1 MRKHNLL
8 KSTLCLL
15 LALVCNVA
23 WADITQQW
31 TSAPS
36 PWGTTDISEYPT
48 EVGTN
53 LTTAQGS
60 KTGTVRKAETKVT
73 KAETGN
79 VTLVFNYVDGG
90 HKLNILGVD
99 LVGADGQVKYSD
111 YHYGKAPG
119 DGTTKTYTLQNVAE
133 GDYTLR
139 YFVCNN
145 SADSDQLTMTNGNIA
160 ITGLDVYVQKNTYT
174 INIQDALT
182 TIKIGDKSYSN
193 GETVKVEG
201 FIKKS
206 DLTVVA
212 PDGKFAAVSINDANL
227 TINVYFAALPTQA
240 ASATYTNAV
249 LYPVQ
254 QTAVGAAKSEKK
266 DNVYTL
272 SNNVLAAS
280 FAEMGGAIYFAG
292 CKAMDL
298 VAGTE
303 PFTVA
308 FGTGTTV
315 PASGMTLESV
325 ALKDLAAKDD
335 AIGGAEHYAGKA
347 LEANYKYTYEGQTV
361 AIVWRAV
368 LRDGSHYLRTEMELT
383 GEDDVDMFNIIP
395 MIYNVDTKAAG
406 STPEVIGN
414 TRGAVLMSNKI
425 FAGLETPTA
434 YNTVGDATGEE
445 DNWNLTAT
453 IDPVTIES
461 NAWVEMTE
469 KEADQ
474 VKRVEEA
481 TGASYPYLHAFK
493 KEGVELTEG
502 QKVEVTLTYKQGDHK
517 LYIGGIDLLA
527 SNGDIAAMDYHAG
540 YTGSSHD
547 KNTYTFIAPNTA
559 TYTIRAIVHDKSES
573 IDAKSELTAKIYTPK
588 EGVVINTDVVGIQG
602 RWSRNTTLAAGETWK
617 VAAVVGLIAQDGTQA
632 NADIHST
639 QKRRSFLAY
648 SERERAVPWRAM
660 SMYLAWYELQINRN
674 NADPGREHLDNTKEA
689 DVLDVLA
696 HWKSDLYDRYGIAP
710 EVFIIDDGWDKY
722 GEWTFHDAFPN
733 ELRNMSAKANEMGAG
748 IGAWLGPVGGYG
760 ASGNHRRAYWNGKG
774 GMQLSNPDYYA
785 AFKKAAHNLVK
796 NQGNNYV
803 FFKFDGI
810 SGQFSAVGPD
820 AGDTGNENAEGIIR
834 LEQYVRE
841 ELREDIFFN
850 TSVGTWASPFWYQ
863 ITDATW
869 RQENDHDRTGNN
881 STNRENWIT
890 YRDRL
895 VYQNYVKNS
904 PICPINT
911 LMTHGFILT
920 KFGPPAS
927 DERDYLTVRNELRAA
942 FLCGSG
948 MVEVYNDYD
957 LMNSINGGALWA
969 DLAECI
975 AWQKRN
981 ADVLPDAHWV
991 GGNPWTGSKA
1001 EVYGWAAWNGTKSS
1015 LALRNGANDAQ
1026 TFTFTLRS
1034 ALNIPK
1040 NVNGSIIL
1048 RSAFG
1053 DQAAL
1058 AGLTEGQA
1066 YGIDENI
1073 TVTLPGSSVYG
1084 FEGISSTATI
1094 KQVSSLTI
1102 TPEREVTEM
1111 GTDETLLIKAAINS
1125 DATFPALAWTSSN
1138 PKIATVEGGLI
1149 VPKKDGEVTITVAT
1163 KDGSNLSQTYTVKIT
1178 PAPVFADM
1186 GTPENGKQYYIYAD
1200 TYSGGAYVNR
1210 FLYNN
1215 NGTLSMTTTMEEGND
1230 NFLWTCHVDAN
1241 NKYTFQNV
1249 GNPEKWLGHK
1259 TLADAAYNFT
1269 LGKTAATHAGTT
1281 LWADAAE
1288 NGAGRYLVAKNDGTG
1303 FDQAQS
1309 TYNQASANYC
1319 TDFVFANYF
1328 QPEGNSIRISTN
1340 YAGGGNVLVNGK
1352 AVSLPY
1358 TKWANM
1364 VTFPI
1369 TLTATTANSLFNF
1382 LGFFKEGVNV
1392 GTEVTIN
1399 SLDEALEYEAR
1410 YDFTL
1415 IKPDFASAVPV
1426 RIYSN
1431 NDNSYA
1437 IKMNAADSYAGKAVN
1452 SGTGTYEENEIW
1464 YLVGDA
1470 SSFKMY
1476 SRVAGNALALKLA
1489 GTGNGSAATLAAEG
1503 TELTLVAQADGSYN
1517 ICPKSNTGQSFNMY
1531 GGKGADIKLYAS
1543 NDGNSKWKFQTVDV
1557 SKALTINYNTQL
1569 EGGYAGNYK
1578 IGELSLT
1585 IAGITSKSMLEKTTI
1600 PASRTCYLPEGA
1612 EFGISKGFM
1621 CHGWTMTF
1629 NDSESIATQVLP
1641 AGGLTVNVNI
1651 AVDLNNKYQYLYYS
1665 PGPNGK
1671 PYRIPAIATTANGY
1685 VFAINDYRPCGNDI
1699 GYGEVDL
1706 VMRHSTAAGS
1716 DWDGHSWTESVTIA
1730 DGLGHINDGIWKMG
1744 FGDPAIVADRESNE
1758 ILVMSVCGN
1767 RTCWDGTYGAGTEES
1782 PENPNRMAR
1791 LYIKYNDATGE
1802 WVVGEPEEVTY
1813 DIYPLFKD
1821 SEGNVHAASM
1831 FIGAGRIA
1839 QSSKIKVGTHYRIYC
1854 AVWTVTMTQR
1864 QHHNYALYSDDF
1876 GKTWHVLGELGYDNC
1891 PSKWGNEPKC
1901 EELPDGSVLLSSR
1914 KGYGRYFNVFRYTN
1928 VETGEGAWVGEVA
1941 TDAMGDL
1948 KWGANS
1954 TNGEPLRIGNVL
1966 FQSAPT
1972 GEGRSDVSVFYKVLS
1987 NDPADYTPTKLSK
2000 GWTEIEI
2007 SDEESAY
2014 SSMTILPDGNIGLFY
2029 EEAPGGY
2036 SMVYVPLELKKILPA
2051 DVYAALSALP
2061 PTYASEMSPVW
2072 HNITFGASG
2081 NALFDNGAGSNA
2093 VTSQDKEADGAMWNV
2108 VGTQE
2113 QFYLMSKLGN
2123 YLAYD
2128 KASNRYTTTNN
2139 KKERVALTL
2148 KENVKGSWEM
2158 MRKGASTSLCE
2169 VAMRRSITNE
2179 VSEDA
2184 TGGNANQVLFDDKT
2198 PEVYDPNIFSTEAAP
2213 VWYQVIFKNG
2223 GCALTD
2229 KGNEAEV
2236 KTATKDVTSSA
2247 QYWQFIGTPESF
2259 YMKSKEGNWLG
2270 TLTDNGTLFYKATTE
2285 ANKVELSVFT
2295 TSNTSYAGAYEIK
2308 RVGQTNCMN
2317 MYQGAGDG
2325 KKLSEWTAGDGG
2337 NPVTFMA
2344 EPAEIVPLPYFSTED
2359 APEYW
2364 WIQFCQG
2371 SAVIADQGADANVQ
2385 TATKAYTDAQLWMLV
2400 GDESSFYMK
2409 NKAGR
2414 YLSWST
2420 TESRFQTTESAESK
2434 INLVL
2439 HESSN
2444 AHAAEAGCYEIQY
2457 TGVSGNNYMNQNGGT
2472 GTGKTLGTWSAGDN
2486 NNHFVFVSA
2495 EPTYPKFNDETA
2507 WYYIQFGNGKW
2518 VIEDKG
2524 AGNNVQTAS
2533 LNDYTSQRWRLTGT
2547 KDNCQIISED
2557 GRYLTY
2563 DKDAN
2568 RVKASASA
2576 DATGFKLVVTTNSS
2590 YPLYL
2595 EIQHPNSYDN
2605 KAFNMDGGAGN
2616 GKNIAL
2622 YDANDGG
2629 NPLLFVDAKSVTY
2642 PEYAIAESNAAAP
2655 AEKLTLWYTQSA
2667 PATGV
2672 ANTWMEYSLPIGNG
2686 QFGASLF
2693 GGVAKDEILFNDKT
2707 LWSGGPNEYGNYLP
2721 FGSVYIEDLSG
2732 DFTYNP
2738 TKPVQNYYR
2747 DLNLNTATGTV
2758 SYENAEGVKFTRQ
2771 YIASNPDKAIVTKIT
2786 ASEAGKLNFRIS
2798 MASGKPT
2805 VKAETT
2811 YKNGYAQFTG
2821 KLQTVSYNA
2830 TLKVV
2835 AKSGY
2840 VSTGAEGIT
2849 VEEADEVLIVLMGS
2863 TDFVGNDASHH
2874 NGRAAYLAD
2883 DNKAI
2888 VDEVAEKGWDAV
2900 YAAHVADHQS
2910 YFNRVDFELDGV
2922 ENTVPTNQLITDY
2935 NAATGARNHMLELL
2949 YYQYGRYLSIASSRG
2964 ADSPAN
2970 LQGIWNNT
2978 CTPPWHSDIHANINV
2993 QMNYWPVEAGNLS
3006 EMHEPFVNYIINEAA
3021 QPEWRQIATNKS
3033 ATREDSWTLLTE
3045 NNIFGGVS
3053 GFAPDALINNA
3064 WYVTHMWQHYRY
3076 TLDTDYLSRAFAA
3089 MKGASLFWVDRLV
3102 LAADG
3107 TYECPNEYSP
3117 EHGPRQENATAHA
3130 QQIVRE
3136 CLSNTIKA
3144 AEVLNAVAGGLISE
3158 EDYNLLVDRYTKMDD
3173 GLAIEQY
3180 EEHSETGWPAER
3192 NGIKVGDN
3200 ILREWKYSRFYVS
3213 NDHGH
3218 RHMSHLMA
3226 LFPFGQLT
3234 EADTELFPAAI
3245 NSMLLR
3251 GDESTGWSMGWKI
3264 NLWAR
3269 ARRADRSHAVLR
3281 KALKHSTS
3289 YGTDQGQGGIYY
3301 NLFDSHAPFQ
3311 IDGNF
3316 GAASGVQEM
3325 LMQSHTEVIDILPA
3339 LPEEWKNGHIK
3350 GLKAVGNFTVDIE
3363 WKENQARKVV
3373 ITNHKGQPCYVKCVN
3388 LAAATVTVNGEAA
3401 TATATEHG
3409 GLPCYQIAS
3418 NAGDEIVIDLS
3429 NAVVV
3434 TDKSEL
3440 EALIAATEELKSEA
3454 YDYFTQ
3460 KAKLTD
3466 DQNAEG
3472 YYVWS
3477 NALQNGSSVGNLF
3490 DDDPES
3496 IFHSNWQSTTAPEDG
3511 LDHHLTIELGEDAVS
3526 LFKFSYQARS
3536 GSNLGDFPLTIKV
3549 QGSTN
3554 GTDYDNIATIEPR
3567 DASGNTVNY
3576 GKIWTS
3582 EVLGN
3587 GNAYNYL
3594 RFMVTKTTSDRNKDG
3609 HIYWHMAE
3617 FDLMPY
3623 SAENP
3628 VEKFPNSKFIPTA
3641 TEKANTELATANA
3654 NMTND
3659 ALSVYEYE
3667 TSLAN
3672 LQAAYDELATAIASG
3687 NLPVLVSVDTDKPI
3701 VYLIRSKRGDTKVL
3715 QYDLGATGMVEV
3727 ADYNEDNVVLQGWYF
3742 TLGSTPDKAF
3752 IHPYVGGGDV
3762 LAAKSTDNAQNA
3774 VWAKAKGTYTHQE
3787 WTIPVVNSENGIY
3800 NIKAGDGSNYFS
3812 HNGGFGATKYMGF
3825 WSGDNTTDGGSLF
3838 TFERISIDGG
3848 IWNHTLTQFV
3858 EKVCDTKEFPETP
3871 QLGYI
3876 TRNDNY
3882 DNAYDNAVAV
3892 KAGEATES
3900 ELKAAY
3906 TTLRSEFERLDVYK
3920 PEAGKFYRI
3929 KNNGGTGYLSSGTG
3943 TGRTQFVADIANA
3956 ASSIFYYTESKLL
3969 SYENG
3974 MYLANGSDFLCYTN
3988 TVGEAAGTVITFKES
4003 PVDGKLL
4010 IEFNN
4015 GGRSFYSAGTGESNA
4030 AGAGQTGE
4038 SYRFTVEEVTSLPV
4052 TISSVGYATLY
4063 APVALA
4069 IPEGLEAYVATETG
4083 SDYVNLAPVEG
4094 GVIPDSTGVLIKVNG
4109 ATKNDPYNFDIAP
4122 EANEQKSLFV
4132 GTIEKDLITPEEGT
4146 TCYVLA
4152 DGDSGVGLYK
4162 AKLNQNSNQSFY
4174 NNANKVYL
4182 PVPAQQSA
4190 RALSFRF
4197 GGATSVDMPIANS
4210 QQPTAVYDLQGRR
4223 VENPTKGMYIVNGK
4237 KVIVK

>member
-15 LALVCNVA
+15 MALVCNVA
-23 WADITQQW
+23 WADIAQQW
-31 TSAPS
+31 TTAPS
-36 PWGTTDISEYPT
+36 PWGSTDCTSYP
-48 EVGTN
+48 EGVGTV
-53 LTTAQGS
+53 LAS
-60 KTGTVRKAETKVT
+60 TGGKVRLAETKVT
-73 KAETGN
+73 AETDGD
-79 VTLVFNYVDGG
+79 VTVAFKWDGG
-90 HKLNILGVD
+90 SHKLNVIGVD
-99 LVGADGQVKYSD
+99 LVDANGTVVASD
-111 YHYGKAPG
+111 YRHL
-119 DGTTKTYTLQNVAE
+119 TTGGGRNTITYTLSGVKA

-139 YFVCNN
+139 YFVCHAGNEG
-145 SADSDQLTMTNGNIA
+145 DSVTNTEGYITV
-160 ITGLDVYVQKNTYT
+160 TGLDVYVQKNTYT

-182 TIKIGDKSYSN
+182 TIKIGDKTYSN
-193 GETVKVEG
+193 GQTVKVEG

-212 PDGKFAAVSINDANL
+212 PDGKFAAVSINDATF

-240 ASATYTNAV
+240 ASATYENAV
-249 LYPVQ
+249 LYPAQ

-315 PASGMTLESV
+315 PASGMTLEKV
-325 ALKDLAAKDD
+325 ELKNLAAKDN

-368 LRDGSHYLRTEMELT
+368 LRDGSHYLRTEMELK
-383 GEDDVDMFNIIP
+383 GEGNVDMFNIIP

-461 NAWVEMTE
+461 NAWVQMTE

-493 KEGVELTEG
+493 KEGVQLEEG
-502 QKVEVTLTYKQGDHK
+502 QKVEVTLTYKQGAHK

-540 YTGSSHD
+540 YTGSAHD
-547 KNTYTFIAPNTA
+547 KNTYTFIAPNTG

-632 NADIHST
+632 NADIHKT

-674 NADPGREHLDNTKEA
+674 NAAPGREHLDNTKEA

-722 GEWTFHDAFPN
+722 GEWTFHDAFPD
-733 ELRNMSAKANEMGAG
+733 ELRNMSAKAKEMGAG

-796 NQGNNYV
+796 NQGDNYI

-810 SGQFSAVGPD
+810 SGQFSSVGPD

-948 MVEVYNDYD
+948 MVELYNDYD

-1034 ALNIPK
+1034 ALNIPA
-1040 NVNGSIIL
+1040 NVQGSIIL

-1058 AGLTEGQA
+1058 QGLTEGQA
-1066 YGIDENI
+1066 YNINDNI

-1084 FEGISSTATI
+1084 FEGIDATVAI
-1094 KQVSSLTI
+1094 KPVSSLSLSAENNATQI
-1102 TPEREVTEM
+1102 A
-1111 GTDETLLIKAAINS
+1111 TDQNLLIKAAINS

-1138 PKIATVEGGLI
+1138 PAIADVVEGLVI
-1149 VPKKDGEVTITVAT
+1149 PKKDGTVTITATT
-1163 KDGSNLSQTYTVKIT
+1163 KDGSNLSKSYTVKIT

-1215 NGTLSMTTTMEEGND
+1215 NGTLSMTATMEEGNN

-1241 NKYTFQNV
+1241 GKYTFQNV
-1249 GNPEKWLGHK
+1249 GNPAKWLAHK
-1259 TLADAAYNFT
+1259 ALADAAYNFT
-1269 LGKTAATHAGTT
+1269 LGKTAATHEGTT
-1281 LWADAAE
+1281 LFSDAAD
-1288 NGAGRYLVAKNDGTG
+1288 RYLVAKNDGSS
-1303 FDQAQS
+1303 FNQATS
-1309 TYNQASANYC
+1309 TYNQTSGDWC
-1319 TDFVFANYF
+1319 TDFVFANFF

-1358 TKWANM
+1358 VKWENM
-1364 VTFPI
+1364 VTFPL

-1399 SLDEALEYEAR
+1399 SLDEAQEYEAR
-1410 YDFTL
+1410 YEFTL

-1452 SGTGTYEENEIW
+1452 SGTGTYEEGEVW
-1464 YLVGDA
+1464 YFVGDA
-1470 SSFKMY
+1470 TSFKMY
-1476 SRVAGNALALKLA
+1476 NKAAGNTLALKLS
-1489 GTGNGSAATLAAEG
+1489 GTGEGSAATLAAEG

-1629 NDSESIATQVLP
+1629 NGSESIPTQALP
-1641 AGGLTVNVNI
+1641 AGGLTVDVNI
-1651 AVDLNNKYQYLYYS
+1651 AVDENNKYQYLYYS

-1730 DGLGHINDGIWKMG
+1730 DGQGDAYAANDTAKIWQVG
-1744 FGDPAIVADRESNE
+1744 FGDPAIVADRESNQV
-1758 ILVMSVCGN
+1758 LVLSVCGN
-1767 RTCWDGTYGAGTEES
+1767 QTCWDGTFGEEN
-1782 PENPNRMAR
+1782 PNPNRMAR
-1791 LYIKYNDATGE
+1791 LYITYDENTKQWN
-1802 WVVGEPEEVTY
+1802 VGEPEEVTY
-1813 DIYPLFKD
+1813 DVYRLFENKD
-1821 SEGNVHAASM
+1821 GEAYAASM

-1839 QSSKIKVGTHYRIYC
+1839 QSSKVKVGTHYRIYC
-1854 AVWTVTMTQR
+1854 AVWTVTKTQR

-1876 GKTWHVLGELGYDNC
+1876 GKTWNVLGELGYDNC

-1914 KGYGRYFNVFRYTN
+1914 KGYGRYFNVFRYTD
-1928 VETGEGAWVGEVA
+1928 VATGEGAWMGEVS

-2061 PTYASEMSPVW
+2061 PTYASESTPVW
-2072 HNITFGASG
+2072 HNITFGATG
-2081 NALFDNGAGSNA
+2081 NVLFDNGAGNNA
-2093 VTSQDKEADGAMWNV
+2093 VTSKDTEEDGAMWNF
-2108 VGTQE
+2108 VGTKE
-2113 QFYLMSKLGN
+2113 QFYLVSKLGN

-2128 KASNRYTTTNN
+2128 KVNNRYTTTTN
-2139 KKERVALTL
+2139 KKERVALTMV
-2148 KENVKGSWEM
+2148 ENVKGSWEM
-2158 MRKGASTSLCE
+2158 MREGASKSLCE
-2169 VAMRRSITNE
+2169 VAVKRSAAGE
-2179 VSEDA
+2179 VSEGA
-2184 TGGNANQVLFDDKT
+2184 AGGNASQMIFVDKT
-2198 PEVYDPNIFSTEAAP
+2198 PEVYSINIFSTEKAP
-2213 VWYQVIFKNG
+2213 VWYEVRFKNS
-2223 GCALTD
+2223 GCNIAD
-2229 KGNEAEV
+2229 KGADQPI
-2236 KTATKDVTSSA
+2236 KTVNPATEDA
-2247 QYWQFIGTPESF
+2247 QYWQFIGNPDEF
-2259 YMKSKEGNWLG
+2259 YMKSRSGNYVYFNSVSRFATSKTEKSKMYVIESATEG
-2270 TLTDNGTLFYKATTE
+2270 Y
-2285 ANKVELSVFT
+2285 
-2295 TSNTSYAGAYEIK
+2295 YEIG
-2308 RVGQTNCMN
+2308 RVGGSGTFNQWGGS
-2317 MYQGAGDG
+2317 GADKEIGEYAADRSG
-2325 KKLSEWTAGDGG
+2325 NLLSII
-2337 NPVTFMA
+2337 A
-2344 EPAEIVPLPYFSTED
+2344 EPKEDEEIGLPYFSTED
-2359 APEYW
+2359 APKFW
-2364 WIQFCQG
+2364 WINFCNG
-2371 SAVIADQGADANVQ
+2371 GAVLADQGADVNAQ
-2385 TATKAYTDAQLWMLV
+2385 TATKAYTDVQLWMLV
-2400 GDESSFYMK
+2400 GNEGSFYMK

-2414 YLSWST
+2414 YLSYSGGNFKTT
-2420 TESRFQTTESAESK
+2420 TEANSK
-2434 INLVL
+2434 ATLSL
-2439 HESSN
+2439 HESGN
-2444 AHAAEAGCYEIQY
+2444 AHFEEAGCYEIKL
-2457 TGVSGNNYMNQNGGT
+2457 SGGNYMNQVGGA
-2472 GTGKTLGTWSAGDN
+2472 GTGKALGTWNYGDP

-2495 EPTYPKFNDETA
+2495 EPTYPDFNNMEA

-2524 AGNNVQTAS
+2524 VGNNVQTAS
-2533 LNDYTSQRWRLTGT
+2533 LNDYTSQRWRVTGT

-2557 GRYLTY
+2557 GRYLVY
-2563 DKDAN
+2563 KNN
-2568 RVKASASA
+2568 RIQASTTA
-2576 DATGFKLVVTTNSS
+2576 DEQGFKLAVTTNSS

-2595 EIQHPNSYDN
+2595 EIQHNSTAN
-2605 KAFNMDGGAGN
+2605 KAFNMHGGAGN
-2616 GKNIAL
+2616 GKEIAL
-2622 YDANDGG
+2622 FDANDGG

-2642 PEYAIAESNAAAP
+2642 PEYAIAASNAAAP

-2672 ANTWMEYSLPIGNG
+2672 ANTWMEYSLPLGNG

-2747 DLNLNTATGTV
+2747 DLNLKTATGTV

-2786 ASEAGKLNFRIS
+2786 ASEKGKLNFRIS
-2798 MASGKPT
+2798 MVSGKPT

-2811 YKNGYAQFTG
+2811 YKDGYAQFSG

-2835 AKSGY
+2835 AKGGY
-2840 VSTGAEGIT
+2840 TSTGADGIT
-2849 VEEADEVLIVLMGS
+2849 VEEADEVLLVLMGS

-2888 VDEVAEKGWDAV
+2888 VDAVAKKGWDAV
-2900 YAAHVADHQS
+2900 YADHVKDHQS
-2910 YFNRVDFELDGV
+2910 YFNRVDFELAGI
-2922 ENTVPTNQLITDY
+2922 ENNVPTNQLITDY
-2935 NAATGARNHMLELL
+2935 NAASGARNHMLELL

-3021 QPEWRQIATNKS
+3021 QPEWRQIATNKG
-3033 ATREDSWTLLTE
+3033 ATRADSWTLLTE

-3076 TLDTDYLSRAFAA
+3076 TLDTDYLRRAFAA

-3102 LAADG
+3102 KVDVKDKNG
-3107 TYECPNEYSP
+3107 NVIGYCYECPNEYSP
-3117 EHGPRQENATAHA
+3117 EHGPGQENATAHA
-3130 QQIVRE
+3130 QQIVSE
-3136 CLSNTIKA
+3136 CISNTIKA
-3144 AEVLNAVAGGLISE
+3144 AETLGAVGTLISQE
-3158 EDYNLLVDRYTKMDD
+3158 EYDLLKERYQYIDK

-3180 EEHSETGWPAER
+3180 EAHSETGWPAER
-3192 NGIKVGDN
+3192 NGIKTGDK

-3213 NDHGH
+3213 NDKGH

-3245 NSMLLR
+3245 NSMILR

-3281 KALKHSTS
+3281 KALKHSTT

-3316 GAASGVQEM
+3316 GATSGVQEM

-3363 WKENQARKVV
+3363 WEQNQARKVV

-3388 LAAATVTVNGEAA
+3388 LAAATVTVNGVAT
-3401 TATATEHG
+3401 TATATEHS

-3418 NAGDEIVIDLS
+3418 KAGDEIVIDLS
-3429 NAVVV
+3429 NAIVV

-3454 YDYFTQ
+3454 YDYYSH
-3460 KAKLTD
+3460 KATLQVTEPTGAYYLSTNADHNSFAGNTADGQGIGALVD
-3466 DQNAEG
+3466 DSDDTFLHTN
-3472 YYVWS
+3472 W
-3477 NALQNGSSVGNLF
+3477 NGNVDTG
-3490 DDDPES
+3490 
-3496 IFHSNWQSTTAPEDG
+3496 G
-3511 LDHHLTIELGEDAVS
+3511 KHHLQVELGNNAVS
-3526 LFKFSYQARS
+3526 LFKFAYRTRKAET
-3536 GSNLGDFPLTIKV
+3536 DFIKTMEIY
-3549 QGSTN
+3549 GYNEETKEFEL
-3554 GTDYDNIATIEPR
+3554 IETVTGLP
-3567 DASGNTVNY
+3567 AGNTSESKAY
-3576 GKIWTS
+3576 TS
-3582 EVLGN
+3582 PVIGN
-3587 GNAYNYL
+3587 GKAYKTL
-3594 RFMVTKTTSDRNKDG
+3594 RFVVTETTKNNSAG
-3609 HIYWHMAE
+3609 GYVFFHMAK

-3623 SAENP
+3623 SEENP
-3628 VEKFPNSKFIPTA
+3628 VEKYPNSVFIPA
-3641 TEKANTELATANA
+3641 AAEKANAALAIAKDNVAN
-3654 NMTND
+3654 N
-3659 ALSVYEYE
+3659 ALSVQDYE
-3667 TSLAN
+3667 TSLAS
-3672 LQAAYDELATAIASG
+3672 LQAAYDELRVAIASG
-3687 NLPVLVSVDTDKPI
+3687 NLPVLVSVDTDNPI
-3701 VYLIRSKRGDTKVL
+3701 VYLIRSKRGNTKVL

-3727 ADYNEDNVVLQGWYF
+3727 ADYVEGNVLQGWYF

-3762 LAAKSTDNAQNA
+3762 LAAKSTGNAKNA

-3787 WTIPVVNSENGIY
+3787 WTIPVVNSENGTY

-3812 HNGGFGATKYMGF
+3812 HNGGFNATKYMGF
-3825 WSGDNTTDGGSLF
+3825 WSGGNTTDTGSLF
-3838 TFERISIDGG
+3838 TFERVNIDGG

-3858 EKVCDTKEFPETP
+3858 EKVCDATEFPETP
-3871 QLGYI
+3871 QLGYLER
-3876 TRNDNY
+3876 TEAYTDAYN
-3882 DNAYDNAVAV
+3882 NAAALV
-3892 KAGEATES
+3892 AGEATES

-3906 TTLRSEFERLDVYK
+3906 TTLRRQLESLDILK
-3920 PEAGKFYRI
+3920 PQAGKFYTI
-3929 KNNGGTGYLSSGTG
+3929 ANNGYYITGSTTNDGKIALST
-3943 TGRTQFVADIANA
+3943 TNDANA
-3956 ASSIFYYTESKLL
+3956 IYYFDGSHLL
-3969 SYENG
+3969 SYKTG
-3974 MYLANGSDFLCYTN
+3974 LYVGLNGSDWAFEAVGTAAN
-3988 TVGEAAGTVITFKES
+3988 NISTVEFSASTVTPGEFCIYC
-4003 PVDGKLL
+4003 
-4010 IEFNN
+4010 
-4015 GGRSFYSAGTGESNA
+4015 GGRWLHNTDNAYVNRCSNNTCGA
-4030 AGAGQTGE
+4030 AH
-4038 SYRFTVEEVTSLPV
+4038 SWKVVEVTSLPV
-4052 TISSVGYATLY
+4052 TISSVGFATLY
-4063 APVALA
+4063 APVALS
-4069 IPEGLEAYVATETG
+4069 IPEGVEAFVG
-4083 SDYVNLAPVEG
+4083 SLDDAKKELTLSDVSEQANGIPVN
-4094 GVIPDSTGVLIKVNG
+4094 TGVVLRG
-4109 ATKNDPYNFDIAP
+4109 AADTYYFPIVDELDAV
-4122 EANEQKSLFV
+4122 ESVFV
-4132 GTIEKDLITPEEGT
+4132 GHEETVANSGNALT
-4146 TCYVLA
+4146 LQKHDY
-4152 DGDSGVGLYK
+4152 DGDGIKESVAFKKYTGTNLTGFK
-4162 AKLNQNSNQSFY
+4162 AYLGWSTNAQAIGIRFEGSTDIESSTLN
-4174 NNANKVYL
+4174 
-4182 PVPAQQSA
+4182 P
-4190 RALSFRF
+4190 
-4197 GGATSVDMPIANS
+4197 
-4210 QQPTAVYDLQGRR
+4210 QPSTEVYDLMGRR
-4223 VENPTKGMYIVNGK
+4223 VLTPGKGVYIVNGK
-4237 KVIVK
+4237 KVVIK

>member
-1 MRKHNLL
+1 M
-8 KSTLCLL
+8 
-15 LALVCNVA
+15 ALVCNVA

-31 TSAPS
+31 TTAPS
-36 PWGTTDISEYPT
+36 PWGTTDLTASQYP
-48 EVGTN
+48 EGVGTV
-53 LTTAQGS
+53 LAS
-60 KTGTVRKAETKVT
+60 TGGKVRLAETRVT
-73 KAETGN
+73 AATDGN
-79 VTLVFNYVDGG
+79 VTVKFVFSGG
-90 HKLNILGVD
+90 SHKLNVLGVD
-99 LVGADGQVKYSD
+99 LVDANGTVVVSD
-111 YHYGKAPG
+111 YHH
-119 DGTTKTYTLQNVAE
+119 GTMGGSHNNNTYTLSNVAA

-139 YFVCNN
+139 YFVCNAGN
-145 SADSDQLTMTNGNIA
+145 EGDQVTNTNGNITV
-160 ITGLDVYVQKNTYT
+160 TGLVEWVEKKFYT
-174 INIQDALT
+174 ITIQDALT
-182 TIKIGDKSYSN
+182 TIKIGDKTYSN
-193 GETVKVEG
+193 GQTCQVAGTV
-201 FIKKS
+201 KKS
-206 DLTVVA
+206 DITVVA
-212 PDGKFAAVSINDANL
+212 PDGKFAAVSIDDVAGA
-227 TINVYFAALPTQA
+227 INVYFATLPTQA

-249 LYPVQ
+249 LYPAQ
-254 QTAVGAAKSEKK
+254 QTEVGEAQSSVSN
-266 DNVYTL
+266 NVYTL

-280 FAEMGGAIYFAG
+280 FAKMGGALYFAG
-292 CKAMDL
+292 SKAMDL

-308 FGTGTTV
+308 FGAGDNV
-315 PASGMTLESV
+315 PASAMTLVDVKLE
-325 ALKDLAAKDD
+325 DLAAK
-335 AIGGAEHYAGKA
+335 ANAVGGAEHYKGKA
-347 LEANYKYTYEGQTV
+347 IVANYTYTYEESTIN
-361 AIVWRAV
+361 IVWRAV

-461 NAWVEMTE
+461 NAWVQMTE

-481 TGASYPYLHAFK
+481 TGASHPYLHAFK

-502 QKVEVTLTYKQGDHK
+502 QKVEVTLTYKQGAHK

-527 SNGDIAAMDYHAG
+527 PNGDIAAMDYHAG
-540 YTGSSHD
+540 YTGSAHD
-547 KNTYTFIAPNTA
+547 KNTYTFVAPNTG
-559 TYTIRAIVHDKSES
+559 TYTIRAIVHNKSES

-588 EGVVINTDVVGIQG
+588 EGVVINTDIVGIQG

-632 NADIHST
+632 NADIHTT

-674 NADPGREHLDNTKEA
+674 NADPGREHLDNTKAE

-733 ELRNMSAKANEMGAG
+733 EMRDISVKAKEMGAG

-796 NQGNNYV
+796 NQGDNYI

-810 SGQFSAVGPD
+810 SGQFSSVGPD

-869 RQENDHDRTGNN
+869 RQENDHDRAGNN

-991 GGNPWTGSKA
+991 GGNPWTGTKA

-1015 LALRNGANDAQ
+1015 LALRNGANEAQ

-1040 NVNGSIIL
+1040 HVTGSIIL

-1053 DQAAL
+1053 DQATL
-1058 AGLTEGQA
+1058 EGLTEGKA
-1066 YGIDENI
+1066 YGIDESI

-1094 KQVSSLTI
+1094 KPVSSLTI
-1102 TPEREVTEM
+1102 STENDATEITA
-1111 GTDETLLIKAAINS
+1111 GQSLLVKAAINS

-1138 PKIATVEGGLI
+1138 PEIATVENGLI
-1149 VPKKDGEVTITVAT
+1149 IPKKDGEVTITVAT
-1163 KDGSNLSQTYTVKIT
+1163 KDGSNKTQSVKVKIT
-1178 PAPVFADM
+1178 PAPIFLNAGM
-1186 GTPENGKQYYIYAD
+1186 PENGKQYYIYAD
-1200 TYSGGAYVNR
+1200 TYSGGAFVNR
-1210 FLYNN
+1210 LLYNN
-1215 NGTLSMTTTMEEGND
+1215 NGTLSMTTTLEEGNN
-1230 NFLWTCHVDAN
+1230 NFLWTCHIDAN

-1249 GNPEKWLGHK
+1249 GDNTKWLGYK
-1259 TLADAAYNFT
+1259 ELTGSAYNFT
-1269 LGKTAATHAGTT
+1269 LGKTAASHEGTT
-1281 LWADAAE
+1281 LFAD
-1288 NGAGRYLVAKNDGTG
+1288 GGDRYLVVKNDGSG
-1303 FDQAQS
+1303 FNQS
-1309 TYNQASANYC
+1309 STTYNQTSGDWC
-1319 TDFVFANYF
+1319 TDFVFANFF
-1328 QPEGNSIRISTN
+1328 QPEGNSISISTN
-1340 YAGGGNVLVNGK
+1340 YAGGGNVLVNGE

-1358 TKWANM
+1358 TKWENM
-1364 VTFPI
+1364 IEKFPI

-1382 LGFFKEGVNV
+1382 VGFFKDGVNV
-1392 GTEVTIN
+1392 GKEVTVE
-1399 SLDEALEYEAR
+1399 SLAEAVEYEAR
-1410 YDFTL
+1410 YEFTL
-1415 IKPDFASAVPV
+1415 IASDINNAVPV

-1431 NDNSYA
+1431 NNNSYA
-1437 IKMNAADSYAGKAVN
+1437 IKMNAANDYTGKAVN
-1452 SGTGTYEENEIW
+1452 SGTGTYEANEVW

-1476 SRVAGNALALKLA
+1476 SKVAGNTLALKLA
-1489 GTGNGSAATLAAEG
+1489 GTGQGSAATLAAEG

-1517 ICPKSNTGQSFNMY
+1517 ICPKSNTGQSFNMF
-1531 GGKGADIKLYAS
+1531 GGVGYDIKLYAS
-1543 NDGNSKWKFQTVDV
+1543 SDGGSKWRFQAIDL
-1557 SKALTINYNTQL
+1557 SKALTLNYNTQL

-1578 IGELSLT
+1578 IGELSIN
-1585 IAGITSKSMLEKTTI
+1585 IAGVTSKSMLDKTNI

-1612 EFGISKGFM
+1612 EFGISTGLM
-1621 CHGWTMTF
+1621 CHGWTITF
-1629 NDSESIATQVLP
+1629 NGSESIDTQALP
-1641 AGGLTVNVNI
+1641 EGGLTVNVNI
-1651 AVDLNNKYQYLYYS
+1651 AVDEDNKYQYLYYS
-1665 PGPNGK
+1665 PGPGGH

-1730 DGLGHINDGIWKMG
+1730 DGMGDNYAANDTSLIWKVG
-1744 FGDPAIVADRESNE
+1744 FGDPAIVADRESNQV
-1758 ILVMSVCGN
+1758 LVLSVCGN
-1767 RTCWDGTYGAGTEES
+1767 QTCWDGTFGEEN
-1782 PENPNRMAR
+1782 PNPNRMAR
-1791 LYIKYNDATGE
+1791 LYITYNETTGE
-1802 WVVGEPEEVTY
+1802 WEVGEPEEVTY
-1813 DIYPLFKD
+1813 DVYRLFENKD
-1821 SEGNVHAASM
+1821 GEAYAASM

-1839 QSSKIKVGTHYRIYC
+1839 QSSKVKVGTHYRIYC
-1854 AVWTVTMTQR
+1854 AVWTVTKTQR

-1914 KGYGRYFNVFRYTN
+1914 KGYGRYFNVFRYTD
-1928 VETGEGAWVGEVA
+1928 VATGEGAWMGEVS
-1941 TDAMGDL
+1941 TDQVGDL

-1987 NDPADYTPTKLSK
+1987 NDPADYTPTKLSN
-2000 GWTEIEI
+2000 GWTEIEV
-2007 SDEESAY
+2007 SHVGSAY

-2029 EEAPGGY
+2029 EEEPGGY
-2036 SMVYVPLELKKILPA
+2036 SMVYVPLILKDILPA

-2061 PTYASEMSPVW
+2061 PTYASEQTPVW
-2072 HNITFGASG
+2072 HSIKFNESG
-2081 NALFDNGAGSNA
+2081 NVLYDQGAGNNA
-2093 VTSQDKEADGAMWNV
+2093 ATSADTEADAAMWNV

-2113 QFYLMSKLGN
+2113 QFYLVSKLGN
-2123 YLAYD
+2123 YLAYNKD
-2128 KASNRYTTTNN
+2128 ANRYTTTNN

-2148 KENVKGSWEM
+2148 KENVKGSWEI
-2158 MRKGASTSLCE
+2158 MRKGATKSLCE
-2169 VAMRRSITNE
+2169 VAVRRSITNE

-2184 TGGNANQVLFDDKT
+2184 TGGEANQVLFDDQT
-2198 PEVYDPNIFSTEAAP
+2198 PEIYDPNIFSTEKEP
-2213 VWYQVIFKNG
+2213 VYYQVIFKNG
-2223 GCALTD
+2223 GWALAD
-2229 KGNEAEV
+2229 KGNGENAL
-2236 KTATKDVTSSA
+2236 TATKDAAASN

-2270 TLTDNGTLFYKATTE
+2270 FANDFYNSTTAE
-2285 ANKVELSVFT
+2285 NKVELRVFT
-2295 TSNTSYAGAYEIK
+2295 TANGSYAGAYEIQ
-2308 RVGQTNCMN
+2308 RTAVDINGNCMN
-2317 MYQGAGDG
+2317 MYQGAGDN
-2325 KKLSEWTAGDGG
+2325 KQLSEWGKGDGG

-2344 EPAEIVPLPYFSTED
+2344 EPAEIVPLPYFSTEET
-2359 APEYW
+2359 PEYW
-2364 WIQFCQG
+2364 WIQFCTG
-2371 SAVIADQGADANVQ
+2371 GATLADQGADTNAQ
-2385 TATKAYTDAQLWMLV
+2385 TATKAYNDAQLWQLV
-2400 GDESSFYMK
+2400 GNEGSFYMK

-2414 YLSWST
+2414 YLSWSG
-2420 TESRFQTTESAESK
+2420 SRFQTTANAESK
-2434 INLVL
+2434 ATLIL

-2444 AHAAEAGCYEIQY
+2444 AHIEEAGCYEIQLK
-2457 TGVSGNNYMNQNGGT
+2457 GNSYMNQNGGT
-2472 GTGKTLGTWSAGDN
+2472 GAGKELGTWNAGDN
-2486 NNHFVFVSA
+2486 NNHLVFVSA
-2495 EPTYPKFNDETA
+2495 NPTYPDFNNEEA
-2507 WYYIQFGNGKW
+2507 WYYIQFGNGKC

-2524 AGNNVQTAS
+2524 ADNKVQTAS
-2533 LNDYTSQRWRLTGT
+2533 LNDYTSQRWRVTGT

-2557 GRYLTY
+2557 GRYLVYKNDRIYT
-2563 DKDAN
+2563 
-2568 RVKASASA
+2568 STTA
-2576 DATGFKLVVTTNSS
+2576 DAKGFKLVVTGNSN

-2595 EIQHPNSYDN
+2595 EIQHNSTAD
-2605 KAFNMDGGAGN
+2605 KAFNMHGGAGN
-2616 GKNIAL
+2616 GKEIGL
-2622 YDANDGG
+2622 WDSNDPN

-2642 PEYAIAESNAAAP
+2642 PEYAIAASDAAAP

-2672 ANTWMEYSLPIGNG
+2672 ANTWMEYSLPLGNG

-2707 LWSGGPNEYGNYLP
+2707 LWSGGPGEYGYYLP

-2747 DLNLNTATGTV
+2747 DLNLKTATGTV
-2758 SYENAEGVKFTRQ
+2758 SYENAEGVKITRQ

-2786 ASEAGKLNFRIS
+2786 ASEAGKLSFRIT
-2798 MASGKPT
+2798 MESGKPT

-2811 YKNGYAQFTG
+2811 YKNGYAQFSG

-2835 AKSGY
+2835 AENGY

-2888 VDEVAEKGWDAV
+2888 VDAVAKKGWDAV
-2900 YAAHVADHQS
+2900 YADHVADHQS
-2910 YFNRVDFELDGV
+2910 YFNRVDFQLAGI

-3021 QPEWRQIATNKS
+3021 QPEWRTIASNKGGK
-3033 ATREDSWTLLTE
+3033 REDGWTLLTE

-3076 TLDTDYLSRAFAA
+3076 TLDTDYLRRAFAA

-3117 EHGPRQENATAHA
+3117 EHGPGQENATAHA

-3136 CLSNTIKA
+3136 CLSNTIQA

-3158 EDYNLLVDRYTKMDD
+3158 EDYDLLVDRHTKMDK

-3289 YGTDQGQGGIYY
+3289 YGTNQGAGGIYY

-3339 LPEEWKNGHIK
+3339 LPEEWSKGSIK
-3350 GLKAVGNFTVDIE
+3350 GLKAVGNFTVDIAWE
-3363 WKENQARKVV
+3363 DNQARTVV
-3373 ITNHKGQPCYVKCVN
+3373 ITNHKGQPCYVKCEN
-3388 LAAATVTVNGEAA
+3388 LAAATVTVNGEAY
-3401 TATATEHG
+3401 TLGEATEHS
-3409 GLPCYQIAS
+3409 GLPCYEIAS
-3418 NAGDEIVIDLS
+3418 NAGDEIVIDLTS
-3429 NAVVV
+3429 AIVK

-3454 YDYFTQ
+3454 YDYYTQ

-3536 GSNLGDFPLTIKV
+3536 GSNLGDFPTIIKV
-3549 QGSTN
+3549 QGSTD
-3554 GTDYDNIATIEPR
+3554 GTNYDDIATIEPK
-3567 DASGNTVNY
+3567 DASGNPVNY

-3582 EVLGN
+3582 DILGN

-3594 RFMVTKTTSDRNKDG
+3594 RFMVTNTTTNKEKDG
-3609 HIYWHMAE
+3609 HIFWHMAE

-3628 VEKFPNSKFIPTA
+3628 VKKYPNSVFIPTA
-3641 TEKANTELATANA
+3641 VAKANTELETANA
-3654 NMTND
+3654 NVAND
-3659 ALSVYEYE
+3659 ALSVYDYE

-3687 NLPVLVSVDTDKPI
+3687 NLPVLVSLDTDNPI
-3701 VYLIRSKRGDTKVL
+3701 VYKIGIARGANKVL
-3715 QYDLGATGMVEV
+3715 EYDLGTTDMVAV
-3727 ADYNEDNVVLQGWYF
+3727 ADYAEGNVLQGWYF
-3742 TLGSTPDKAF
+3742 TKGSNDAQAF

-3762 LAAKSTDNAQNA
+3762 LAAKSTGNAPAA
-3774 VWAKAKGTYTHQE
+3774 VWATPKGTMTHQE
-3787 WTIPVVNSENGIY
+3787 WTIPVVSSENGTY
-3800 NIKAGDGSNYFS
+3800 NIKAADGTNYFS
-3812 HNGGFGATKYMGF
+3812 NNGGTGNKMGF
-3825 WSGDNTTDGGSLF
+3825 WGSDNTTDTGSLF

-3848 IWNHTLTQFV
+3848 IWNHTLTEFV
-3858 EKVCDTKEFPETP
+3858 NRVCTEANVPATP

-3876 TRNDNY
+3876 TRNE
-3882 DNAYDNAVAV
+3882 AYDEAYDTAAAIA
-3892 KAGEATES
+3892 AGEATES
-3900 ELKAAY
+3900 EKQAAY
-3906 TTLRSEFERLDVYK
+3906 IALRSAYEGLEICK
-3920 PEAGKFYRI
+3920 PEAGKFYTI
-3929 KNNGGTGYLSSGTG
+3929 ANNGNYITGSTTNDGKIALST
-3943 TGRTQFVADIANA
+3943 TNDANV
-3956 ASSIFYYTESKLL
+3956 IYYFDGSHLL
-3969 SYENG
+3969 SYSTGLYIGLNS
-3974 MYLANGSDFLCYTN
+3974 SDWAFEAVGTATN
-3988 TVGEAAGTVITFKES
+3988 DISTVEFSESTVTAGEFSI
-4003 PVDGKLL
+4003 
-4010 IEFNN
+4010 NC
-4015 GGRSFYSAGTGESNA
+4015 GGRWLHNTDNA
-4030 AGAGQTGE
+4030 YVNRCQNNTCGAAH
-4038 SYRFTVEEVTSLPV
+4038 SWKVVEVTSLPV
-4052 TISSVGYATLY
+4052 TISSVGFATLY
-4063 APVALA
+4063 APVALS
-4069 IPEGLEAYVATETG
+4069 IPEGVDAFVGTLNDAKDELTLSDVTEQVAGIPAETG
-4083 SDYVNLAPVEG
+4083 VVLRGNEG
-4094 GVIPDSTGVLIKVNG
+4094 T
-4109 ATKNDPYNFDIAP
+4109 YNFDIVD
-4122 EANEQKSLFV
+4122 ELKEVESDFV
-4132 GTIEKDLITPEEGT
+4132 GNKETVAKTEGTAPYTLQKHDFDGDGEKEGVAFKLYTGTNITGFKAYLDLTEQSQAPAVRIRFGKAEGT
-4146 TCYVLA
+4146 TDIA
-4152 DGDSGVGLYK
+4152 DAELTIDKSQLIIY
-4162 AKLNQNSNQSFY
+4162 
-4174 NNANKVYL
+4174 
-4182 PVPAQQSA
+4182 
-4190 RALSFRF
+4190 
-4197 GGATSVDMPIANS
+4197 DM
-4210 QQPTAVYDLQGRR
+4210 QGRR

-4237 KVIVK
+4237 KVVVK